1 MCCASPLP
9 LSVRCVVMEIVLL
22 QRTFLGYPLETR
34 AGGKLQLNEWNS
46 YHQLEKVWCEERIQL
61 HNSVSNQDHTFQQLS
76 NTIKDKGITLALSG
90 GGVAIL
96 DVVERVRGAFFR
108 VIFRP

>member
-1 MCCASPLP
+1 
-9 LSVRCVVMEIVLL
+9 MEIVLL

-76 NTIKDKGITLALSG
+76 NTLKTKELPWRYLEGVWPFWMWLNECG
-90 GGVAIL
+90 GPFS
-96 DVVERVRGAFFR
+96 E
-108 VIFRP
+108 